1 MSKLLIL
8 LLSLMCVCAH
18 AQQLEAICNEEY
30 PKALKKMLQKAS
42 KSISIISLSMKTNTR
57 LGREIISILERANK
71 RRIKVRILLEGDY
84 KSLGE
89 QNRETLQYLKE
100 KNLDAK
106 LDGEKYITHAKLIV
120 VDSLHV
126 LVGST
131 NLTYA
136 SMIHNNESNV
146 LIESRDAGK
155 FYQKY
160 FDALWKN
167 DNKEYSL
174 QSYSRDKRSIYFTDD
189 NYINF
194 VGKVI
199 DGARKEICIMMYM
212 IKRLPW
218 KKQHPI
224 EQLLHKLI
232 KARKRGVRIR
242 IVVEKTTADA
252 FNSHVTKFNKETA
265 EYLQEHG
272 IKTVFDDAETT
283 THSKIVWVDG
293 KQVVIGSYNWYSQ
306 SKTSNHQTGI
316 VTGNRKVVQQF
327 KKYFDEIYNKYKN

>member
-1 MSKLLIL
+1 MKKYL
-8 LLSLMCVCAH
+8 LLLFVCVSCIH
-18 AQQLEAICNEEY
+18 AQQLEAVCNEEY
-30 PKALKKMLQKAS
+30 PKALKKILKKAS

-71 RRIKVRILLEGDY
+71 RRIKVRVLLEGDY
-84 KSLGE
+84 KSLGK
-89 QNRETLQYLKE
+89 QNEETLAYLKE
-100 KNLDAK
+100 RNIDAK

-136 SMIHNNESNV
+136 SMIYNNESNI

-167 DNKEYSL
+167 DNKEYSFKG
-174 QSYSRDKRSIYFTDD
+174 YSRDKRSIYFTDD
-189 NYINF
+189 NYIDF
-194 VGKVI
+194 AGKVI
-199 DGARKEICIMMYM
+199 DGARREICIMMYM

-218 KKQHPI
+218 KKQHPV
-224 EQLLHKLI
+224 EKLLQKLI
-232 KARKRGVRIR
+232 KARKRGVRVR
-242 IVVEKTTADA
+242 IVAERTPRDA

-265 EYLQEHG
+265 EYLREYG
-272 IKTVFDDAETT
+272 IKTVFDDLETT
-283 THSKIVWVDG
+283 THSKIVWADG

-306 SKTSNHQTGI
+306 EKTSNHQTGI

-327 KKYFDEIYNKYKN
+327 KKYFDEIYNKYK